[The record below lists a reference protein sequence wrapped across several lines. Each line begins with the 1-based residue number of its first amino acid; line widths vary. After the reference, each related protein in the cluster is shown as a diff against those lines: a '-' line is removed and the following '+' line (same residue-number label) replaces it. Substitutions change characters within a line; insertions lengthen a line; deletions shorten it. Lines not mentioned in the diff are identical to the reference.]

1 MIGLLATY
9 FVVAYLLIPSG
20 LFRSFYS
27 LFLPRII
34 KFQRT
39 RFEEFTFAILA
50 AILPFSLALALSWT
64 ICLQPFGVHGKSSTD
79 RRLAYR
85 TFIAPA
91 INDKLFLEAEQ
102 QSVFWNAANQVIRRQ
117 VRFLFWYYLLV
128 LLEALLYA
136 RLTANYSLWRET
148 LTGRRRRLYLWIAGK
163 ILLPSVSEWHLLL
176 TPFYYPPEPPRQVWV
191 DVLTTLDVLYKGHV
205 NDYFLDKEGEL
216 SGIFLESPRRFDRP
230 GLLRDIE
237 RETAKRDTDYY
248 WRDIPSNNL
257 YIPSDKIT
265 TLNVRYLTA
274 EEVIAPRASAS
285 LRGED
290 SQFEVEPATDLL
302 DSMLLPL
309 AELFEEP
316 KTRARFVE
324 IKPSSEEE
332 KVSLREF
339 LTQQVADGL
348 MQEGIGGGSYHLTPK
363 GYKTYLPRIRYLRGR
378 AGA

>member
-9 FVVAYLLIPSG
+9 FVVAYLLVPSG

-39 RFEEFTFAILA
+39 RLEEFTFAIVA

-64 ICLQPFGVHGKSSTD
+64 ICLQPFGVQGKSSAD

-91 INDKLFLEAEQ
+91 VNDKLFLEAEQ
-102 QSVFWNAANQVIRRQ
+102 QSEFWSAANQVFRRQ
-117 VRFLFWYYLLV
+117 ARFLFWYYLLV
-128 LLEALLYA
+128 LLEAWLCA
-136 RLTANYSLWRET
+136 RLTVNYRLWREK
-148 LTGRRRRLYLWIAGK
+148 LTGWRRRLYLLIANK
-163 ILLPSVSEWHLLL
+163 IILPSVSEWHVLL
-176 TPFYYPPEPPRQVWV
+176 TPFYSPPQPPRQVWV

-205 NDYFLDKEGEL
+205 KDYFLDKEGEL

-237 RETAKRDTDYY
+237 RGTAKREMDDY

-274 EEVIAPRASAS
+274 EEVIAHRASAS
-285 LRGED
+285 FRGED

-302 DSMLLPL
+302 DPVLLGL
-309 AELFEEP
+309 AKLFEEP

-332 KVSLREF
+332 KVPLREF

-348 MQEGIGGGSYHLTPK
+348 MEESSGGGNYRLTPK
-363 GYKTYLPRIRYLRGR
+363 GYTTYLPRIRHLRGLP
-378 AGA
+378 GA